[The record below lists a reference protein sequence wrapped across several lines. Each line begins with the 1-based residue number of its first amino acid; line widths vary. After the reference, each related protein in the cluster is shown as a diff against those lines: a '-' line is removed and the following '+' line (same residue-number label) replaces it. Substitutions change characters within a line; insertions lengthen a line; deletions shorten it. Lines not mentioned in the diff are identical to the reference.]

1 MKNSDYLHK
10 VRTLVRLLACGN
22 GQEVHR
28 RWKQF
33 VNFQRVKKSS
43 GKSFV
48 YEDLGF
54 PAVCHPEWRESLD
67 WFLDGKSDTEETRMA
82 ATWLERGDSCIDLG
96 ANLGLYS
103 FCFSHL
109 VGTEGEVLAVD
120 ADQMIVQR
128 LRSAALLLKAAQI
141 HAERAAVSDR
151 SGEISFF
158 VDSNQSKT
166 QEQSLVPPP
175 GGQASFQAVRVP
187 AFTFSEVVQRLRYPE
202 KLSLVKIDIEG
213 AEALALRSVPSHL
226 LEADGP
232 LWQMELNPEALSRFG
247 QKPGDMATKFDPEKF
262 EVWIFPQYPLSD
274 DPQCGEPRQLTLSE
288 DFQCAAFYNLVAIP
302 LGARWNQRRER
313 LLGILHGHE

>member
-1 MKNSDYLHK
+1 VNYLGK
-10 VRTLVRLLACGN
+10 LNTLVKLVAGGN
-22 GQEVHR
+22 TREIRR
-28 RWKQF
+28 RWGQF
-33 VNFQRVKKSS
+33 LRSRRVQQHQHER
-43 GKSFV
+43 FI
-48 YEDLGF
+48 YQDLGF
-54 PAVCHPEWRESLD
+54 PAVCHPDWRESLE
-67 WFLDGKSDTEETRMA
+67 WFLDGKSDAEEIRLA

-96 ANLGLYS
+96 ANLGLYA
-103 FCFSHL
+103 FCFSHH

-120 ADQMIVQR
+120 ADQMIVER
-128 LRSAALLLKAAQI
+128 LRSAAILLKAAQI
-141 HAERAAVSDR
+141 QAEWAAVSDR

-158 VDSNQSKT
+158 VDANQSKT

-187 AFTFSEVVQRLRYPE
+187 AFTFGEVVQRLRYPE

-262 EVWIFPQYPLSD
+262 EVWIFPQYPRSD

-313 LLGILHGHE
+313 LLGFLHGHE